1 MGQKVHPV
9 GFRLGVI
16 KKHKALWYAK
26 GKSYKENLIEDLKV
40 RDFIKDRLRF
50 SSISKVDLERSAQN
64 FVVNIHTSRPGI
76 IIGKKGEEIES
87 LKKDIENVNSIQGRL
102 DTAIDK
108 LTDVS
113 TSIKSMLAVH
123 EEKIQ
128 RQEQVDDIIF
138 RKIKDRD
145 SEIDEI
151 FRDLQ
156 REMDQVEKRLLV
168 EIKAL
173 RNDIGGRVGVL
184 EKYRWIIL
192 GGFIA
197 IGWILSKNFKFIMQM
212 MSGTGIS

>member
-1 MGQKVHPV
+1 MPEEHTDIRVE
-9 GFRLGVI
+9 L
-16 KKHKALWYAK
+16 AT
-26 GKSYKENLIEDLKV
+26 LKQE
-40 RDFIKDRLRF
+40 L
-50 SSISKVDLERSAQN
+50 
-64 FVVNIHTSRPGI
+64 
-76 IIGKKGEEIES
+76 
-87 LKKDIENVNSIQGRL
+87 ENVNSIQGRL

-145 SEIDEI
+145 SEIDEV

-156 REMDQVEKRLLV
+156 REMDQVEKRLLN
-168 EIKAL
+168 EIRSL
-173 RNDIGGRVGVL
+173 RNDISGRVGVL

-192 GGFIA
+192 GGFLA

-212 MSGTGIS
+212 MSGTAI